1 MDESFFKLLM
11 FAGEGDE
18 NLDEL
23 IKRGYFKRID
33 GTVCRTNKFLE
44 ETGRF
49 IDDKKES
56 VYRAVIKLGSA
67 ENMEA
72 VMKKAGIKDIITFI
86 FVAEEL
92 AGDGRL
98 IKDKVKNLVPRQ
110 EQET

>member
-23 IKRGYFKRID
+23 IRTGYFKRID
-33 GTVCRTNKFLE
+33 GTVCRTDKFLE

-56 VYRAVIKLGSA
+56 VYQAVKELGSA

-72 VMKKAGIKDIITFI
+72 VMEKADIKEFVTFI
-86 FVAEEL
+86 FITEEL
-92 AGDGRL
+92 VGDGRL
-98 IKDKVKNLVPRQ
+98 IKDKVKNVVLKQ
-110 EQET
+110 

>member
-23 IKRGYFKRID
+23 IEMGYFKKID
-33 GTVCRTNKFLE
+33 GTICRTNKFLA

-56 VYRAVIKLGSA
+56 VYQAVQELGSA
-67 ENMEA
+67 EDMDA
-72 VMKKAGIKDIITFI
+72 VMGKAGIKDFITFI
-86 FVAEEL
+86 FVTEEL
-92 AGDGRL
+92 VGDGKL
-98 IKDKVKNLVPRQ
+98 VKDKEKNVVPRQ
-110 EQET
+110 

>member
-1 MDESFFKLLM
+1 MDEPFFKMLM

-23 IKRGYFKRID
+23 IGLGYFKKID
-33 GTVCRTNKFLE
+33 GTICRTNKFLE

-56 VYRAVIKLGSA
+56 VYQAVKELGSA

-72 VMKKAGIKDIITFI
+72 VMEKAGIKDFITFI

-92 AGDGRL
+92 VGDGRL
-98 IKDKVKNLVPRQ
+98 VKDKVKNVVPAQ
-110 EQET
+110 